1 MSEPEVTYSTVRLHK
16 SSGLQ
21 KLVRHEETQGPREAG
36 NRKCS
41 VSWQLIV
48 KALGI
53 LCFLLL
59 VIVAVLTIKI
69 FQYSQHK
76 QEINETLNHHHNCSN
91 MQRDFNLK
99 EEMLTNKS
107 IDCRPSNELL
117 EYIKREQDRWDS
129 ETNTILDSSRDTGRG
144 VKYWFCY
151 GTKCYYFIMNKTTWS
166 GCKAN
171 CQHYSVPIVKIEDE
185 DELKSLQRH
194 VIPESYWIGLSYDK
208 KKKEWAWIDNGQSK
222 LDMKIR
228 KMNFTSRGCVFL
240 SKARIE
246 DTDCNTPYYC
256 ICGKELDKFPD

>member
-21 KLVRHEETQGPREAG
+21 KLVRHHETQGRREAG

-48 KALGI
+48 IALGI

-76 QEINETLNHHHNCSN
+76 QEINETLNHYHNCSN

-129 ETNTILDSSRDTGRG
+129 ETKTVLDSSRDTGMYMG
-144 VKYWFCY
+144 
-151 GTKCYYFIMNKTTWS
+151 IPSNSLNKTFILS
-166 GCKAN
+166 GSCKTN
-171 CQHYSVPIVKIEDE
+171 CTHFNVFNFKHLGIQ
-185 DELKSLQRH
+185 

-208 KKKEWAWIDNGQSK
+208 KKKEWTWIDNGQSK
-222 LDMKIR
+222 LDMKR
-228 KMNFTSRGCVFL
+228 KMNFKSRGCVFL

-246 DTDCNTPYYC
+246 DTDCNTTYYC
-256 ICGKELDKFPD
+256 ICGKKLDKFPD

>member
-1 MSEPEVTYSTVRLHK
+1 MSEQEVTFPTMRFHK
-16 SSGLQ
+16 SSGLNSQ
-21 KLVRHEETQGPREAG
+21 VRLEGTQRSRKAG
-36 NRKCS
+36 LRVCS
-41 VSWQLIV
+41 VPWQLIV
-48 KALGI
+48 IALGI
-53 LCFLLL
+53 LCSFRL
-59 VIVAVLTIKI
+59 VIVAVFVTNI

-76 QEINETLNHHHNCSN
+76 QEIHETLNHRHNCSN

-117 EYIKREQDRWDS
+117 EYINREQERWDS
-129 ETNTILDSSRDTGRG
+129 ETKSVSDSSRDTGRG
-144 VKYWFCY
+144 VKYRFCY
-151 GTKCYYFIMNKTTWS
+151 GTKWYYFIMNKTTWS

-171 CQHYSVPIVKIEDE
+171 CQHYSLPFVKIEDE
-185 DELKSLQRH
+185 DELKFLQCH

-222 LDMKIR
+222 LDMKIK

-256 ICGKELDKFPD
+256 ICGKKLDKFPD